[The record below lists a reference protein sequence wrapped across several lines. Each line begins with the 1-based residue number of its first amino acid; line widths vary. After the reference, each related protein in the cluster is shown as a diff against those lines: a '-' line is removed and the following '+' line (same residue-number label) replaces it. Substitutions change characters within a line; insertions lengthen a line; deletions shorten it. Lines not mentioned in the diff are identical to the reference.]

1 MGAVSIPL
9 LGWEK
14 SPLFRFVGIRN
25 EIEEKPD
32 MTFFFSF
39 SLLGPRIR
47 ISLGVPTRIGR
58 TGHSTMR
65 TNTLIRFPQSM
76 FTFSRK
82 LLAGNYML
90 RS

>member
-1 MGAVSIPL
+1 MGAVSISL

-14 SPLFRFVGIRN
+14 SPLFRFVGICD
-25 EIEEKPD
+25 EIEEKPE
-32 MTFFFSF
+32 MTLFFSF